1 MNVYK
6 LEAAIGLNSTEYQK
20 GLKAAG
26 ESMSA
31 MGDKIKSGA
40 EKIAK
45 VSTAAFGAA
54 AAGVSALVKQSI
66 SAYADYEQLAGGIE
80 TLFGDAASKVMKDAE
95 QAYKT
100 AGLSANDYMETSIQS
115 AAALIN
121 SLDGDQQKAADLMN
135 MSIVD
140 MADNVNKMGTSI
152 EGVQNAYRGFS
163 RGNFTMLDNLA
174 LGFAGTKE
182 GMQELLDKA
191 KELSGVAYDINS
203 YADIVEAIHV
213 VQSEMGI
220 TGTTAKEA
228 SETISGSIASLKASW
243 KNLAVEMSRED
254 GDVNGAFKAI
264 GENVGTVIDNIMPRV
279 EQAIGGVGDLI
290 ATAAPEIAQAV
301 SNLLPKIL
309 PSLMKSAASLTGA
322 VGKALIKAAP
332 ELLSATSS
340 MMKELWS
347 NFANTDLGVF
357 DWVKEDAIKV
367 VDAVKGVFKNIDF
380 NAIKDSFAKVGS
392 ALNNAFST
400 IGDGIAWVTE
410 NIISPVAE
418 WAANDVLP
426 NVFSIIADGANILTS
441 ALNFLKEPAE
451 KVWNGFLKPL
461 AEGAGILIGD
471 GLKGLAGIF
480 EDIAEALDG
489 VEWSGFWED
498 IHNGEFFSD
507 WKLGAKGI
515 SDWFDEFG
523 DDIDEFFGSSG
534 FGEKWNKFW
543 QDVGAEA
550 QTTQEMWKDTFTI
563 IGHYL
568 GEFVTTWQTGAKMI
582 TDAIDSV
589 KKKYD
594 EFKDSW
600 GVGADVI
607 KESSQKTVGGL
618 AFRYLKG
625 KLPAFGD
632 GGRVTRPTLAIVGE
646 KEPETMVPDSKRG
659 EFGNTYNT
667 EVHIHIDGTG
677 KNADE
682 IADEAIEIVSTK
694 LSFLG
699 ITQQRAVGGKSWA

>member
-26 ESMSA
+26 DSMSA

-290 ATAAPEIAQAV
+290 TTAAPEIAQAV

-347 NFANTDLGVF
+347 NFANSDLGVF
-357 DWVKEDAIKV
+357 DWIKEDAVKIV
-367 VDAVKGVFKNIDF
+367 ESVKGIFKNINF
-380 NAIKDSFAKVGS
+380 EAIKESFHKVGTAFNS
-392 ALNNAFST
+392 AFSM
-400 IGDGIAWVTE
+400 IGDGIAWVSE
-410 NIISPVAE
+410 NVIAPLVE
-418 WAANDVLP
+418 WGANEVLP
-426 NVFSIIADGANILTS
+426 KVFDSLAASVEILTS
-441 ALNFLKEPAE
+441 AFEFLKEPLS
-451 KVWNGFLKPL
+451 KVWEVLKPL
-461 AEGAGILIGD
+461 AEGAGIVISGGLDLIAD
-471 GLKGLAGIF
+471 SLTTISKGM
-480 EDIAEALDG
+480 EG
-489 VEWSGFWED
+489 VDWSGFWDD
-498 IHNGEFFSD
+498 IDNGDFFED
-507 WKLGAKGI
+507 WKIGWQGI
-515 SDWFDEFG
+515 EDWFDKHGDGIDSFFGASEFG
-523 DDIDEFFGSSG
+523 KS
-534 FGEKWNKFW
+534 WNEFW
-543 QDVGAEA
+543 QGVGAEA
-550 QTTQEMWKDTFTI
+550 QETQEMWIDCFTI

-568 GEFVTTWQTGAKMI
+568 GEFVEVWKAGAKEI
-582 TDAIDSV
+582 TDAIDSI

-594 EFKDSW
+594 EFKELW
-600 GVGADVI
+600 GVGADTI
-607 KESSQKTVGGL
+607 KESSQKTVGGI
-618 AFRYLKG
+618 AFNYLKS
-625 KLPAFGD
+625 KLPGFAE
-632 GGRVTRPTLAIVGE
+632 GGRVTQPTIAMIGE
-646 KEPETMVPDSKRG
+646 REPETVIPDSKLG
-659 EFGNTYNT
+659 AIGNTYNVT
-667 EVHIHIDGTG
+667 VNIDGTG
-677 KNADE
+677 KNAEE
-682 IADEAIEIVSTK
+682 IADEAIEVISTK
-694 LSFLG
+694 LDILG
-699 ITQQRAVGGKSWA
+699 IQQQRAVGGKSWA